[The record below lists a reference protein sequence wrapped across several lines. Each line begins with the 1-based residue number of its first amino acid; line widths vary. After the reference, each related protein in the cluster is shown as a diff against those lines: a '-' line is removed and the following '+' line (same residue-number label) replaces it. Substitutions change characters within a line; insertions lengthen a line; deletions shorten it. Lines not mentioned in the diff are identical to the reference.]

1 MGGLFP
7 PINGL
12 RRQMPGHRWGDP
24 DTTGDRK
31 VVTVMVSHFEASWVC
46 VPRLCEALEE
56 DLLSLARL
64 GHTRHRKCRAGR
76 ALEMSWFN
84 HSL

>member
-1 MGGLFP
+1 MV
-7 PINGL
+7 
-12 RRQMPGHRWGDP
+12 M
-24 DTTGDRK
+24 
-31 VVTVMVSHFEASWVC
+31 VMVSHFEASC
-46 VPRLCEALEE
+46 DPRLCEARE
-56 DLLSLARL
+56 DNLLSLARL